1 MIFRKTFD
9 ADGVDWQKVADLLK
23 EAAMASFEA
32 ERHERAFR
40 NSAVTVF
47 FYDGERL
54 VALGRALSDGAYQAA
69 LYDVAV
75 CPDYQGRGLG
85 RAVVE
90 ALLERLTAM
99 NVLLY
104 ASPGKEAFYEKFAFR
119 RMKTAMAR
127 FVDVGKAMERGFVD
141 SGSLGKDS

>member
-1 MIFRKTFD
+1 MNLRMAFD
-9 ADGVDWQKVADLLK
+9 GDEVDWSVVAETLRTVG
-23 EAAMASFEA
+23 MASYEP

-54 VALGRALSDGAYQAA
+54 VAFGRALSDGAYQAV

-75 CPDYQGRGLG
+75 CPDHQGRGLG
-85 RAVVE
+85 RAVVK
-90 ALLERLTAM
+90 ALLERLPAM

-104 ASPGKEAFYEKFAFR
+104 ASPGKEPFYEKFAFR
-119 RMKTAMAR
+119 QMKTAMAR
-127 FVDVGKAMERGFVD
+127 FVDPERARARGFVE
-141 SGSLGKDS
+141 